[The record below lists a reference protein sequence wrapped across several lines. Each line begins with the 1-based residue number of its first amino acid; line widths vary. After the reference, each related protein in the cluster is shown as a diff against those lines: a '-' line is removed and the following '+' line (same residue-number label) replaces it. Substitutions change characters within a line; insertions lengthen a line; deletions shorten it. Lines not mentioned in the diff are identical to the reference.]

1 MSGSIA
7 KSAIPLSDSFFHQKI
22 MNKYQKGIRRVFSFP
37 QMIFSKNST
46 FQKMYLDINMR
57 FSFHKQNKL
66 FHIISEN
73 TESFKNTFSW
83 FVNEKFIPRCKI
95 KSTVLKSTQN
105 LYKMVKLIQPE
116 SILPFIPAM
125 HDSVNIKTNV
135 FGSRM
140 VEVENR
146 IFTAPIIYSSRNN
159 EVDPFDPQQVFY
171 RQSNFSWMKNNY
183 PREKTPGSIFI
194 SQNVSYP
201 QTVDNGIQQDSRTF
215 SNSFLNYGNYTIIKP
230 QIFPLNSKLHEENG
244 KNNFYAY
251 KNEYFWQ
258 LQSNFHHGSPFTFIQ
273 SPVLI
278 NERTFEMRNDTLY
291 NTSQNW
297 TSLDK
302 LHVRNINYNLEAGTV
317 KSLISKRNTYSAG
330 ENDNLI
336 FQNQQ
341 HMEQKIDQIKKIV
354 GDTKKNI
361 DKSIS
366 DNFSREKD
374 SEPHLNIDNLSDQV
388 YHTIERRIR
397 IERERKGI

>member
-7 KSAIPLSDSFFHQKI
+7 RSVIPLSDSFFHQKI
-22 MNKYQKGIRRVFSFP
+22 MNKYRKGIGSMFSFP
-37 QMIFSKNST
+37 LMIFSKNST
-46 FQKMYLDINMR
+46 LQKMYLDIYMR
-57 FSFHKQNKL
+57 FSFHEQNKL

-73 TESFKNTFSW
+73 AHSFQNTFSW
-83 FVNEKFIPRCKI
+83 FNIEKFTPLFKI
-95 KSTVLKSTQN
+95 KSTLLKSTQN

-116 SILPFIPAM
+116 LISSFIPAM
-125 HDSVNIKTNV
+125 HDSVNMKTNV
-135 FGSRM
+135 FGSSM
-140 VEVENR
+140 VEVKNTE
-146 IFTAPIIYSSRNN
+146 FTAPIIYSSGNN
-159 EVDPFDPQQVFY
+159 DMDSFDPQQVFY
-171 RQSNFSWMKNNY
+171 RQYNLSRMRTDS
-183 PREKTPGSIFI
+183 PLEKRPGSIFI
-194 SQNVSYP
+194 SQNVPYP
-201 QTVDNGIQQDSRTF
+201 QIIDNSIRQDGRTF

-230 QIFPLNSKLHEENG
+230 QIFQLNSKLYEENG

-258 LQSNFHHGSPFTFIQ
+258 LQSNFHNGSPFTFIQ

-278 NERTFEMRNDTLY
+278 NERTFEMRNNTLY

-302 LHVRNINYNLEAGTV
+302 LPVRNINYNLEAGIV

-330 ENDNLI
+330 DNENLI

-341 HMEQKIDQIKKIV
+341 HIEQKIDQIKKIV
-354 GDTKKNI
+354 GDTKKTI
-361 DKSIS
+361 EESMS
-366 DNFSREKD
+366 DNFSGGKD
-374 SEPHLNIDNLSDQV
+374 SEPQININNLSDQV

>member
-1 MSGSIA
+1 
-7 KSAIPLSDSFFHQKI
+7 
-22 MNKYQKGIRRVFSFP
+22 MNKYHRGIGSMFSFP
-37 QMIFSKNST
+37 LMIFSRNSRL
-46 FQKMYLDINMR
+46 QKMYLDINMR

-83 FVNEKFIPRCKI
+83 FANEKSLPLHNIM
-95 KSTVLKSTQN
+95 STVLKSTQN

-116 SILPFIPAM
+116 LISSFIPAM

-135 FGSRM
+135 FGSSM
-140 VEVENR
+140 IEVKN
-146 IFTAPIIYSSRNN
+146 IKFTAPIIYSSGNN
-159 EVDPFDPQQVFY
+159 VVDSFDPQQVFY
-171 RQSNFSWMKNNY
+171 RQSNLSWMKNDS
-183 PREKTPGSIFI
+183 PPEKTPGSIFI

-201 QTVDNGIQQDSRTF
+201 QTIDNGIRQDGRTF
-215 SNSFLNYGNYTIIKP
+215 SNSFLNYSNYTIIKP

-244 KNNFYAY
+244 KNNLYAY

-258 LQSNFHHGSPFTFIQ
+258 LQSNFHHRSPFTFIQ

-302 LHVRNINYNLEAGTV
+302 LQVRNINYNPEAGTV
-317 KSLISKRNTYSAG
+317 KPLISKRNTYSAG
-330 ENDNLI
+330 DNENLI

-341 HMEQKIDQIKKIV
+341 HIEQKIDQIEKIV
-354 GDTKKNI
+354 GDTKKTI
-361 DKSIS
+361 EKSMS
-366 DNFSREKD
+366 ENFSGRKD
-374 SEPHLNIDNLSDQV
+374 SEPHLNINNLSDQI

-397 IERERKGI
+397 IERERRGI